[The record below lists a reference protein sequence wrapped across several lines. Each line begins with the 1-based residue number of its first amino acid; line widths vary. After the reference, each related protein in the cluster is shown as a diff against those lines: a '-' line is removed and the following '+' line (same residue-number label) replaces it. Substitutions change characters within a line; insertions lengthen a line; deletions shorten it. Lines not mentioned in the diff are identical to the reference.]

1 MRIGDKVGF
10 KVDYVNGGD
19 QVVGT
24 VEDIYENITKNIVIV
39 KDANKNLH
47 KVREEDVIVFS
58 EEPVEEESS
67 EEKRDPGEEMITIS
81 REDFVLKCA
90 EVTCPSNFDAN
101 PMTALSIGL
110 SGMLVCRK
118 LEKALFDGG
127 DRG

>member
-1 MRIGDKVGF
+1 MKIGDKVGF

-24 VEDIYENITKNIVIV
+24 VEDIYNNIGKKIVIV
-39 KDANKNLH
+39 MDAKKNLH

-67 EEKRDPGEEMITIS
+67 EEKRDPGEDTITIS
-81 REDFVLKCA
+81 REDFEIICA
-90 EVTCPSNFDAN
+90 KVTDPRNFDTN
-101 PMTALSIGL
+101 PTTALSISI

-118 LEKALFDGG
+118 LEKALFDGK
-127 DRG
+127 DRD